1 MRNMMMPY
9 DIQVDTSPAAQI
21 LKLLQQQGVL
31 TIKDIEAALG
41 VTTTAVRQQLAALQ
55 AEGLLSTA
63 TVREKRGRPHATY
76 RLSDKG
82 QKLFARGYEN
92 LAQVLLEEMLDLTE
106 PERVHQ
112 LLRRISARL
121 GAQYAEHVQGAEL
134 EDRLQQLVLALEQRG
149 IISKV
154 EEEDCAFVLTEYG
167 CPYYGLAQEHREL
180 CGVEIEAMGKVLG
193 SEVVLNQSQL
203 DGHHGCRFQV
213 KK

>member
-1 MRNMMMPY
+1 MMPY

-55 AEGLLSTA
+55 VEGLLSTA

-112 LLRRISARL
+112 LLQRISARL

-134 EDRLQQLVLALEQRG
+134 EDRLQQLVLTLEQRG

-154 EEEDCAFVLTEYG
+154 EEEECAFVLTEYG
-167 CPYYGLAQEHREL
+167 CPYYGLAQEHREI

-203 DGHHGCRFQV
+203 DGHHGCQFQV

>member
-1 MRNMMMPY
+1 MMPY

-41 VTTTAVRQQLAALQ
+41 VTTTAVRQQLATLQ

-92 LAQVLLEEMLDLTE
+92 LAQVLLEEVLDLTE

-112 LLRRISARL
+112 LLQRISARL
-121 GAQYAEHVQGAEL
+121 GAQYAEHVQGSEL
-134 EDRLQQLVLALEQRG
+134 EDRLRQLVLALEQRG

-167 CPYYGLAQEHREL
+167 CPYYGLAQEHREI